1 MKQTKNTYT
10 TIEREESESL
20 IQDKSESLEEEEVH
34 LDTYEPVKVTI
45 EEAFEKVGGFGKFQK
60 WAMIVN
66 TLQNVAASIF
76 LYSFAFLEREPTYR
90 CLLD

>member
-1 MKQTKNTYT
+1 MKQTKT
-10 TIEREESESL
+10 TDATNERDESHSL
-20 IQDKSESLEEEEVH
+20 IQDNSESLEEVH
-34 LDTYEPVKVTI
+34 LDTFEPVKVTI

-60 WAMIVN
+60 WAIIVN